1 MWDGT
6 DCSLKMQPAGLTTV
20 VLPDLGHGMG
30 NEATDWQ
37 RAEAKFPTAG
47 GVITP
52 CGGGSELET
61 SV

>member
-1 MWDGT
+1 
-6 DCSLKMQPAGLTTV
+6 MQPAGLTTV

-30 NEATDWQ
+30 NEATDRQ

>member
-1 MWDGT
+1 M
-6 DCSLKMQPAGLTTV
+6 

-30 NEATDWQ
+30 NEANERQ
-37 RAEAKFPTAG
+37 RAEAKFLTAG

-52 CGGGSELET
+52 CGGGSQLET